1 MNKKQVL
8 EKLSKENVE
17 FLRLQFIDILGIQ
30 KNVEVPKSQFQK
42 ALNGEIMFDGSSIDG
57 FTRIEESDMLLK
69 PDPSTFFIFPWG
81 GDRNKTARL
90 LCDVYTTDE
99 RPFEGCPRYALKKVV
114 REAKD
119 MGFEMYVGPEP
130 EFFLF
135 NLDEKGETSL
145 DIHDNAGYFDLAPLD
160 KGDDVRKE
168 IVILL
173 QNLGFEIEASH
184 HEVAA
189 GQHEIDFKYD
199 CALKTADNIT
209 AFTFIVRK
217 VAKQFGLL
225 ATFLPKPVYGI
236 NGSGMHLNQSLF
248 KNGKNA
254 FYDPKRKYQLSQ
266 TALYYIGGILEH
278 AKAIV
283 AITNPLV
290 NSYKRLLPG
299 YEAPVNIAW
308 SLKNR
313 SPLIRIPDKR
323 GSSTRIEFRVP
334 DPSANPY
341 LAIAACLKAGLDGI
355 KNKIN
360 PPDAVVGNIFDF
372 SEKEK
377 EKFKIGKLPATLS
390 QALHYLKRDP
400 VILDGLGK
408 HIAKQFIDAKEKEW
422 QKYSS
427 QVHKWEIDNYITL
440 Y

>member
-1 MNKKQVL
+1 MDKKKLL
-8 EKLSKENVE
+8 EILKKEKVE

-30 KNVEVPKSQFQK
+30 KNVEVPKSQFKK
-42 ALNGEIMFDGSSIDG
+42 AIDGEIMFDGSSIDG

-69 PDPSTFFIFPWG
+69 PDLDSFLIFPWSQE
-81 GDRNKTARL
+81 RNKTARV

-99 RPFEGCPRYALKKVV
+99 KPFEGCPRYALKKVV
-114 REAKD
+114 KEAKD
-119 MGFEMYVGPEP
+119 MGFEMFVGPEP

-135 NLDEKGETSL
+135 NLDEKGEAVL
-145 DIHDNAGYFDLAPLD
+145 DVHDNAGYFDLAPLD

-254 FYDPKRKYQLSQ
+254 FYDPKKKYQLSQ
-266 TALYYIGGILEH
+266 TALYYIGGLLKH
-278 AKAIV
+278 AKALV

-323 GSSTRIEFRVP
+323 GPATRVEFRVP

-355 KNKIN
+355 KNKII
-360 PPDAVVGNIFDF
+360 PPDAVVGNIFKF
-372 SEKEK
+372 TEKEK
-377 EKFKIGKLPATLS
+377 KKYKIDTLPSTLS

-400 VILDGLGK
+400 VILESLGD
-408 HIAKQFIDAKEKEW
+408 HIAKQFIYAKEKEW
-422 QKYSS
+422 KKYSS
-427 QVHKWEIDNYITL
+427 QVHKWEIDKYITL

>member
-1 MNKKQVL
+1 MSKKRVL
-8 EKLSKENVE
+8 EILAKEKVE

-30 KNVEVPKSQFQK
+30 KNVEVPKSQFKK
-42 ALNGEIMFDGSSIDG
+42 ALYGEIMFDGSSIDG

-69 PDPSTFFIFPWG
+69 PDPNSFFIFPWG

-99 RPFEGCPRYALKKVV
+99 KPFEGCPRYALKKVIK
-114 REAKD
+114 EAKD
-119 MGFEMYVGPEP
+119 MGFEMFVGPEP

-135 NLDEKGETSL
+135 NFDEKGQAIL
-145 DIHDNAGYFDLAPLD
+145 DVHDNAGYFDLAPLD
-160 KGDDVRKE
+160 KGDEVRKE

-254 FYDPKRKYQLSQ
+254 FYDPKKKYQLSQ
-266 TALYYIGGILEH
+266 TALYYIGGILKH
-278 AKAIV
+278 AKALV
-283 AITNPLV
+283 AITNPLI

-323 GSSTRIEFRVP
+323 GTATRIEFRVP

-355 KNKIN
+355 KNKIT

-372 SEKEK
+372 TDKEK
-377 EKFKIGKLPATLS
+377 KKYNIETLPSTLS

-400 VILDGLGK
+400 VILESLGE
-408 HIAKQFIDAKEKEW
+408 HISKQFIYAKEKEW
-422 QKYSS
+422 KKYSS
-427 QVHKWEIDNYITL
+427 QVHKWEIDKYITL